1 MNTKTMFTIVA
12 LMAAIGM
19 LGVAAAAHVAIPIV
33 PQAMAQGTSAHVL
46 QDDQGE
52 DTGDS
57 NSQGDEGP

>member
-19 LGVAAAAHVAIPIV
+19 LGMAAAAHVVIPLV

-46 QDDQGE
+46 QENDDNQGDNDNQGE
-52 DTGDS
+52 
-57 NSQGDEGP
+57 GP